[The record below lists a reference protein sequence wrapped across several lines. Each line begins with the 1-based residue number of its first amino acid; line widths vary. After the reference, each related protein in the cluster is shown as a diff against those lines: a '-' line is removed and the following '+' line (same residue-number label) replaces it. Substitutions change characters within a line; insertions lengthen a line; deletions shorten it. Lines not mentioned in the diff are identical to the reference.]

1 MCPGRVNGN
10 LVTATMAREGLL
22 LRALVG
28 YVSANLFDG
37 DSRAGSRMSEWW
49 RGAVTY
55 QVYPRSFQDDNG
67 DGVGDLKGITRRLD
81 HIAGLGCDAGW
92 LSPFFTSPMKD
103 MGYDVSDYRNVD
115 PVFGTLD
122 DFDALVARAHVLG
135 LKVII
140 DQVLNHSSDKHPFFA
155 ESRKDRSNPKA
166 DWYVWHDPN
175 HDGTPPNNWQSVFG
189 GSAWTWDARRK
200 QYYFHNFLTEQPD
213 FNFHNPEV
221 VDWHEE
227 NLRFWLDR
235 GVDGFRFDTVNFF
248 YHDAKLR
255 SDPADYRVKAKP
267 DGNPY
272 EMQYHIFSK
281 NQPENLL
288 WMERIR
294 RIMDDYPGTATVGEM
309 GESHHAIRMMGEY
322 TAPGR
327 LHQCYSFEM
336 MGYDY
341 SPAFFRGKIEEF
353 FKGAPDG
360 WPMWAF
366 SNHDVVRHATRWAKH
381 GVSQDA
387 LARQAGAL
395 ILSFQGS
402 ICLWQGEEL
411 GQTDTELALE
421 ELTDPQ
427 GINFWPEPVGRD
439 NTRTPMVWDNSAN
452 GGFTG
457 GNGTPWLPVKAPQLA
472 RNVAAQAGMA
482 GSVLESYREMLA
494 FRRAMPAL
502 HGSAASHF
510 LDLPVPVLGLV
521 RGEGAG
527 AVLCLFNLSPQTI
540 RLQQTGLEE
549 QIGPRQNL
557 TVTPGHAELGP
568 NAYGFFRVSPGF
580 ALTA

>member
-1 MCPGRVNGN
+1 M
-10 LVTATMAREGLL
+10 T
-22 LRALVG
+22 
-28 YVSANLFDG
+28 
-37 DSRAGSRMSEWW
+37 EWW

-67 DGVGDLKGITRRLD
+67 DGVGDLQGITRRLD
-81 HIAGLGCDAGW
+81 HIADLGCDAVW

-115 PVFGTLD
+115 PVFGMLQ

-155 ESRKDRSNPKA
+155 ESRKDRTNPKA

-213 FNFHNPEV
+213 FNFHNPDV

-255 SDPADYRVKAKP
+255 SDPADYRVKDKAP
-267 DGNPY
+267 GNPY

-341 SPAFFRGKIEEF
+341 SPAFFRSKIEEF

-381 GVSQDA
+381 GISQDA

-402 ICLWQGEEL
+402 VCLWQGEEL
-411 GQTDTELALE
+411 GQTDTELTLE

-439 NTRTPMVWDNSAN
+439 NTRTPMVWDGSAN

-457 GNGTPWLPVKAPQLA
+457 GNGAPWLPVKAPQLA
-472 RNVAAQAGMA
+472 RNVAAQAGVA

-494 FRRAMPAL
+494 FRRATPAL
-502 HGSAASHF
+502 RGAAATRF
-510 LDLPVPVLGLV
+510 LDLPDPVLGFV
-521 RGEGAG
+521 RGTGDE
-527 AVLCLFNLSPQTI
+527 AVVCLFNLSPGSL
-540 RLQQTGLEE
+540 RLTATGLGD
-549 QIGPRQNL
+549 QIGPRQAAAL
-557 TVTPGHAELGP
+557 KGGTLELGP
-568 NAYGFFRVSPGF
+568 NAAAFFRFDGEVNLG
-580 ALTA
+580 

>member
-1 MCPGRVNGN
+1 M
-10 LVTATMAREGLL
+10 T
-22 LRALVG
+22 
-28 YVSANLFDG
+28 
-37 DSRAGSRMSEWW
+37 EWW

-67 DGVGDLKGITRRLD
+67 DGVGDLQGITRRLD
-81 HIAGLGCDAGW
+81 HIADLGCDAVW

-115 PVFGTLD
+115 PVFGTLQ
-122 DFDALVARAHVLG
+122 DFVALVARAHVLG

-155 ESRKDRSNPKA
+155 ESRKDRTNPKA

-213 FNFHNPEV
+213 FNFHNPDV

-255 SDPADYRVKAKP
+255 SDPADYRVKDKAP
-267 DGNPY
+267 GNPY
-272 EMQYHIFSK
+272 EMQYHLFSK
-281 NQPENLL
+281 NQPENLQ

-341 SPAFFRGKIEEF
+341 APAFFRGKIEEF

-381 GVSQDA
+381 GISQDA

-439 NTRTPMVWDNSAN
+439 NTRTPMVWDSSAN

-457 GNGTPWLPVKAPQLA
+457 GNGAPWLPVKAPQLA
-472 RNVAAQAGMA
+472 RNVAAQAGVA

-494 FRRAMPAL
+494 FRRATPAL
-502 HGSAASHF
+502 RGAAATRF
-510 LDLPVPVLGLV
+510 LDLPDPVLGFV
-521 RGEGAG
+521 RGTGDE
-527 AVLCLFNLSPQTI
+527 AVVCLFNLSPGSL
-540 RLQQTGLEE
+540 RLTATGLGD
-549 QIGPRQNL
+549 QIGPRQAVAL
-557 TVTPGHAELGP
+557 KGGTLELGP
-568 NAYGFFRVSPGF
+568 NAVAFFRVGGEVR
-580 ALTA
+580 LG